1 MAQQPTKHRRRA
13 ETRASEPTTDLP
25 PEVIAAKDFLDRN
38 SGALPEEITAADL
51 QTLNAGLG
59 FFFSRLRLAAG
70 LFHQSSEESR
80 HAAIVAVDAAWRL
93 IALFRQPYAEI
104 LHVPMLHLRDA
115 LGMLDEGT
123 VAPMLERKGRPGRPR
138 SPAAYAAL
146 RGKAAGTVA
155 LLVEAGFSLR
165 DAYGLVAE
173 ALVELGVRPE
183 HDKGRSITATTVRHW
198 CGKMGADTSR
208 NGTAAI
214 IYDDMFTDEA
224 RQRFASLPSDKAR
237 QARALNNLAAFVR
250 AHFPRA

>member
-1 MAQQPTKHRRRA
+1 VAQQPTKHRRRA
-13 ETRASEPTTDLP
+13 ETRASEPTADLP

-93 IALFRQPYAEI
+93 IALFRQPYAEN

-123 VAPMLERKGRPGRPR
+123 VAPMLDIRPR
-138 SPAAYAAL
+138 CG
-146 RGKAAGTVA
+146 RG
-155 LLVEAGFSLR
+155 
-165 DAYGLVAE
+165 
-173 ALVELGVRPE
+173 
-183 HDKGRSITATTVRHW
+183 
-198 CGKMGADTSR
+198 GASACHRKPD
-208 NGTAAI
+208 
-214 IYDDMFTDEA
+214 
-224 RQRFASLPSDKAR
+224 
-237 QARALNNLAAFVR
+237 
-250 AHFPRA
+250 